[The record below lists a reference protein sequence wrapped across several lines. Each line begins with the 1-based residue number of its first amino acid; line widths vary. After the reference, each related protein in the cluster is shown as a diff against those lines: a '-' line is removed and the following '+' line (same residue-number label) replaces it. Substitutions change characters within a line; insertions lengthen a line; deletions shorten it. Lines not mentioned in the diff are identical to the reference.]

1 MSIPRAI
8 RRGIRALSSAVEH
21 FLDMEGVRGSIPL
34 APTIRGDLFPRKR
47 AAERTQGGMDLAMAR
62 RGLVLWTCAFA
73 LTAGAALAAAD
84 KPKPSPSAEA
94 PKKDAEPISSDPQL
108 TTATFGDWVERCQR
122 VNAGGETKRVCEVSS
137 TVTASGQSQPL
148 AELAIGRA
156 KKTDPLRLTLV
167 LPVNVSFPSTPKIQA
182 EGDDP
187 LEFAWRQCIPAGC
200 FADTAFAADSQR
212 AWRDAK
218 TAKVESKAAGGQ
230 GFSFNVSLRGLP
242 QALDALVKEP

>member
-1 MSIPRAI
+1 
-8 RRGIRALSSAVEH
+8 
-21 FLDMEGVRGSIPL
+21 
-34 APTIRGDLFPRKR
+34 
-47 AAERTQGGMDLAMAR
+47 MAR
-62 RGLVLWTCAFA
+62 RGLVVLACAFA
-73 LTAGAALAAAD
+73 LTSGAALAAE

-94 PKKDAEPISSDPQL
+94 PAKKDAETISSDPQL

-122 VNAGGETKRVCEVSS
+122 VTANGETRRVCEVAL

-148 AELAIGRA
+148 AELAIGRT

-167 LPVNVSFPSTPKIQA
+167 LPVNVSFPSTPKIQV

-187 LEFAWRQCIPAGC
+187 LDFAWRQCVPAGC
-200 FADTAFAADSQR
+200 FADTAFSGDSQR
-212 AWRDAK
+212 AWREAK

-242 QALDALVKEP
+242 QALDALAREP